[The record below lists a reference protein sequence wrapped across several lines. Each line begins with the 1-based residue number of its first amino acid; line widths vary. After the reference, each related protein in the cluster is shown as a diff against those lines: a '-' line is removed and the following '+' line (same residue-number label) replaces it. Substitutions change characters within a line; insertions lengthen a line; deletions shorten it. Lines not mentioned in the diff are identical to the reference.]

1 MNKVNLQPRTKVQNQ
16 VDDDADSLVSTS
28 STASVQRG
36 MIFRDGSLRGDDSFS
51 FLFLFVQFKFLI
63 QPYQVPYLNLPTLP

>member
-1 MNKVNLQPRTKVQNQ
+1 MNKVNLQPRTRVQNQ

-36 MIFRDGSLRGDDSFS
+36 IIFRDGSLRGDDSF

-63 QPYQVPYLNLPTLP
+63 QPYQVLYLNLP

>member
-1 MNKVNLQPRTKVQNQ
+1 MNKVNFQPRTKGQNQ

-36 MIFRDGSLRGDDSFS
+36 IIFRDGSLRGDDSF
-51 FLFLFVQFKFLI
+51 FLFLFVQSKFLF
-63 QPYQVPYLNLPTLP
+63 QPYQVLYLNLP